1 MGSNRKPTQE
11 EQQAAAAALQA
22 LSEGDVAKAKFL
34 NKLLEMTI
42 EDNDKEAEGQ

>member
-1 MGSNRKPTQE
+1 MGTNRKPTQE

-22 LSEGDVAKAKFL
+22 LSEGNVTQAKLL

-42 EDNDKEAEGQ
+42 EDNNKEAEGK

>member
-1 MGSNRKPTQE
+1 MGSDRKPTKE

-22 LSEGDVAKAKFL
+22 LHDGDVANAKFL

-42 EDNDKEAEGQ
+42 EDNDKKE